1 MTKTKIIFIAVAMSL
16 VIMAAV
22 GVTYAQYVNTQ
33 NQTNSY
39 YSQTPQGY
47 TGNYGYLPPST
58 GNGYSQIPQQG
69 AYPNRI
75 GMGMGMGM
83 MYGRYW

>member
-1 MTKTKIIFIAVAMSL
+1 MTKTKTILFLLAASL

-33 NQTNSY
+33 NQNSI

-47 TGNYGYLPPST
+47 TGNYGYLPPN
-58 GNGYSQIPQQG
+58 NGYSQYPQQG
-69 AYPNRI
+69 AYPYR
-75 GMGMGMGM
+75 MGMGM
-83 MYGRYW
+83 MYGRDW

>member
-1 MTKTKIIFIAVAMSL
+1 MTKTKTILFLIAASL

-33 NQTNSY
+33 NQNI

-47 TGNYGYLPPST
+47 TGNYGYLPP
-58 GNGYSQIPQQG
+58 NNANVYSQIPQQG
-69 AYPNRI
+69 AYPNRMGI
-75 GMGMGMGM
+75 GMGMF
-83 MYGRYW
+83 GRGW

>member
-1 MTKTKIIFIAVAMSL
+1 MTKTKTILFLIAASL

-22 GVTYAQYVNTQ
+22 GVAYAQYINTQ
-33 NQTNSY
+33 NQNSF

-47 TGNYGYLPPST
+47 SSNYGYLPPN
-58 GNGYSQIPQQG
+58 NGYSQYPQQG
-69 AYPNRI
+69 AYHYRM

-83 MYGRYW
+83 YGRYW

>member
-1 MTKTKIIFIAVAMSL
+1 MTKTKTILFIMAASL

-33 NQTNSY
+33 NQNRI
-39 YSQTPQGY
+39 YSQTPQDY
-47 TGNYGYLPPST
+47 NGNYGYLPPNS
-58 GNGYSQIPQQG
+58 GNGYYSQYPQQG
-69 AYPNRI
+69 AYPN

-83 MYGRYW
+83 MNGRYW

>member
-1 MTKTKIIFIAVAMSL
+1 MTNTKIILVVLAMSL
-16 VIMAAV
+16 VILAAV

-33 NQTNSY
+33 NQNSA

-47 TGNYGYLPPST
+47 TGNYGYLPPNN

-69 AYPNRI
+69 AYPYR
-75 GMGMGMGM
+75 MGMGMGM
-83 MYGRYW
+83 MNGRYW